1 MRARDEFRAAT
12 WLPEGTALGPVRLGS
27 RLLDTKGTWINDSFS
42 RSLLPVSSPVQP
54 GETASFVAKIEA
66 PSRGDYVIE
75 FDMVA
80 EGVAWFSRNGSV
92 TVKIPFSVV

>member
-1 MRARDEFRAAT
+1 
-12 WLPEGTALGPVRLGS
+12 
-27 RLLDTKGTWINDSFS
+27 
-42 RSLLPVSSPVQP
+42 
-54 GETASFVAKIEA
+54 VAKIEA